1 MAYQEITGGD
11 GTTGQTGEVVKDII
25 NENFVELYAAVEEVF
40 SRAFTE
46 TLLFDKPEIYYT
58 PYVQT
63 GDINFTLAVSGHL
76 VNNSSGARMTIVF
89 DGVSS
94 INFSSEFNELIG
106 VQNGDVIEAGT
117 FKVYFLYVN
126 GEVSVNIPG
135 VSSQSSGLQRLSTP
149 GSFEA
154 VADGENA
161 IDLTWTDVSDEVEYQ
176 IEKSLT
182 GTSGWV
188 LLSNPAAGS
197 TSYSDTGLNPG
208 DSFYYRIKA
217 LGDGVSYNDSLYATD
232 SATTENSGDTDAP
245 VPTFTPANGV
255 TTWTVNRPIVIDFD
269 EYIRKSDGTELA
281 NNTAGIIVLKQT
293 NSGGANI
300 AHTWVIN
307 PGKNQII
314 ITPTTHF
321 GDTQV
326 VYLAV
331 QNVEDTSGNE
341 MTLQS
346 ITFTTTDWTYF
357 NGTSNRLAF
366 GDVLDSVIAIDNTN
380 FEFEL
385 TIRNHVVSGT
395 RIYVAKSD
403 PTGNQ
408 RCFVLYSVDSDI
420 FFNYHQGGNIASG
433 AVSVK
438 WTGALS
444 GAEQT
449 IELEYNGNIDTNYG
463 MDRVTL
469 KIGGVT
475 QGSKST
481 TNATT
486 PVTWWLFNSSAQL
499 AIGLQVNNAGNPSQA
514 QYFVGEAKDFKFRSA
529 SGATTNIDVP
539 LIVSG
544 EDVSGNNIDGTWV

>member
-161 IDLTWTDVSDEVEYQ
+161 IDLTWTDVADEIEYQ

-217 LGDGVSYNDSLYATD
+217 LGDGVSHNDSLYATD

-255 TTWTVNRPIVIDFD
+255 AIWTVNRPIIINLD
-269 EYIRKSDGTELA
+269 EYIRKADGTELVSNA
-281 NNTAGIIVLKQT
+281 AGIIVVKET
-293 NSGGANI
+293 NSGGADI
-300 AHTWVIN
+300 PISWSIDVSKTVIT
-307 PGKNQII
+307 IV
-314 ITPTTHF
+314 PTGIY
-321 GDTQV
+321 GDSQV
-326 VYLAV
+326 VYVAI
-331 QNVEDTSGNE
+331 QGVEDTSGNE
-341 MTLQS
+341 MSLTA
-346 ITFTTTDWTYF
+346 ITFTTTDWSFF
-357 NGTSNRLAF
+357 NGTSNRLSF
-366 GDVLDSVIAIDNTN
+366 GDILDSVISIDNTN
-380 FEFEL
+380 FEFEFK
-385 TIRNHVVSGT
+385 IRNHLTVGT

-408 RCFVLYSVDSDI
+408 RCFVLYSVDTDI
-420 FFNYHQGGNIASG
+420 YFNYHQGGTVG
-433 AVSVK
+433 TGSVNTK
-438 WTGALS
+438 WAGALTS
-444 GAEQT
+444 AEQT
-449 IELEYNGNIDTNYG
+449 IELEYNGNVDTNYG
-463 MDRVTL
+463 LDRVTL

-475 QGSKST
+475 QGSKTT
-481 TNATT
+481 TNPNAT
-486 PVTWWLFNSSAQL
+486 VTWYLFNSNAHL
-499 AIGLQVNNAGNPSQA
+499 ALGLQVNSAGNPSQA
-514 QYFVGEAKDFKFRSA
+514 QYFSGEMKDFIFRSN
-529 SGATTNIDVP
+529 SGATTNISVP
-539 LIVSG
+539 IIADG
-544 EDVSGNNIDGTWV
+544 EDVSGNNLDGTWV